1 MQRQIKFLKREQE
14 VLHASSFFSLT
25 LRYAEQIER
34 EGVEVGESAACIF
47 FLAGCQNEAAA
58 DADMDDGA
66 NINNV
71 AQLGKHF
78 DQQQQQQQIEE
89 KLYKFFEAFLVQLAG
104 ICCA

>member
-14 VLHASSFFSLT
+14 VLHASSLFGT
-25 LRYAEQIER
+25 ER
-34 EGVEVGESAACIF
+34 ETERDGVGVGESAACIFF

>member
-1 MQRQIKFLKREQE
+1 
-14 VLHASSFFSLT
+14 
-25 LRYAEQIER
+25 
-34 EGVEVGESAACIF
+34 
-47 FLAGCQNEAAA
+47 
-58 DADMDDGA
+58 MDDEA

-71 AQLGKHF
+71 GQLGKHF

>member
-1 MQRQIKFLKREQE
+1 MQ
-14 VLHASSFFSLT
+14 VLFFSLT
-25 LRYAEQIER
+25 LRYSEQIER
-34 EGVEVGESAACIF
+34 EGEWERALPAY

-58 DADMDDGA
+58 DADMDDEA

-78 DQQQQQQQIEE
+78 DQQQQQIEE